1 MRYGTVHGLVENY
14 VELLRTVE
22 TRRQYLSGAAKRR
35 RKRQRIESELKR
47 RRTLEELG
55 WSVESGK
62 GENVNVDEP
71 VHPSVSGSSE
81 SE

>member
-1 MRYGTVHGLVENY
+1 MGAVHGIVKNY

-35 RKRQRIESELKR
+35 RKRQRIESEVKR

-62 GENVNVDEP
+62 GEEANVDEP
-71 VHPSVSGSSE
+71 IQPSVSGSSE
-81 SE
+81 SAV